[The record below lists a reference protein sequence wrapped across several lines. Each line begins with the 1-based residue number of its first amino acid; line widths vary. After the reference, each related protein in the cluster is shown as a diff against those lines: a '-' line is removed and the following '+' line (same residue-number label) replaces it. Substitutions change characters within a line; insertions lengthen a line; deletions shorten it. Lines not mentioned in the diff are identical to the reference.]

1 MRIAIGS
8 DVWFATSTTEG
19 EAHSEWNQQQ
29 IELIRQLEEKY
40 RKVNDEGPLRV
51 TKDE

>member
-8 DVWFATSTTEG
+8 G
-19 EAHSEWNQQQ
+19 KAHSEWNQQQ
-29 IELIRQLEEKY
+29 IERIRQLEEKY
-40 RKVNDEGPLRV
+40 RKVNDEGPLCV